1 MTKSVNFS
9 AKKRQ
14 LNEFCQAVCQKNR
27 SISRSGLQGRCAEE
41 TDSRITEIS
50 RMGVEEIELTG

>member
-14 LNEFCQAVCQKNR
+14 LNEFCQSEYQRNR
-27 SISRSGLQGRCAEE
+27 SVSRSGLQGRCAEE
-41 TDSRITEIS
+41 TDLRITEIS
-50 RMGVEEIELTG
+50 RMGVEEIEFTG